1 MRVITAGLAETII
14 NRALSGKKIFNS
26 ITFAI
31 FIRFFGCESNFQ
43 NIVDFHGSFTVYT
56 SRRTRLILT
65 FKSGLQ
71 LLPIGWQMY
80 VRLHRHTEFGCD
92 MCWQENCK

>member
-1 MRVITAGLAETII
+1 M
-14 NRALSGKKIFNS
+14 
-26 ITFAI
+26 
-31 FIRFFGCESNFQ
+31 FFGCESNFQ
-43 NIVDFHGSFTVYT
+43 NIVDFQGSFTVYT

-80 VRLHRHTEFGCD
+80 VRLHRHIEYGGDLLAGKLQVTIV
-92 MCWQENCK
+92 CKCCLGKEDAVVAPRTDIVELE